1 MIGSTGLV
9 DTFTAI
15 KEQSKGAGDAADELA
30 DKQHNVGK
38 AAKDVADA
46 QQDLADAQRDAR
58 KARYQPWCQDAIFGA
73 RPASPR
79 HLLATRDLKRLAAHD
94 LDD

>member
-1 MIGSTGLV
+1 MTTTNHFANNMAKIAVGAKVANYNTGSRTREYQ
-9 DTFTAI
+9 A
-15 KEQSKGAGDAADELA
+15 S
-30 DKQHNVGK
+30 
-38 AAKDVADA
+38 
-46 QQDLADAQRDAR
+46 QRDAR

-79 HLLATRDLKRLAAHD
+79 HLLAARDLKRLAAHD